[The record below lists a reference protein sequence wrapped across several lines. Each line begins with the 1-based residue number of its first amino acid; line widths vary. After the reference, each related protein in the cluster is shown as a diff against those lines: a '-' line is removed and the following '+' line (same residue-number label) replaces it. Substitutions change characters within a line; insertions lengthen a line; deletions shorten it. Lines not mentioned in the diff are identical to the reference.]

1 MSSPIS
7 ELKKA
12 GIDDSLIDTVV
23 NFLND
28 QHEMRAKKQK
38 KTTERKQSAED
49 VNVGSGKMAKKKC
62 GAVCGAEGCK
72 TPVHKA
78 DRDKSSCYQHM
89 KPIIYSS

>member
-49 VNVGSGKMAKKKC
+49 VNVGSGKMAKKI
-62 GAVCGAEGCK
+62 CGAEGCK

-78 DRDKSSCYQHM
+78 DRDKSSCY
-89 KPIIYSS
+89 